1 MASAADLDFNASS
14 IWCTMG
20 LSRCRFLGL
29 SIGLCCIVI
38 VPQLFERHRELEDG
52 DVARL
57 FGGLERGQLLLEG
70 LAHLHVFC
78 GARATRLSKSTQP
91 VKTHQCEHSSIPT
104 LS

>member
-14 IWCTMG
+14 ICCTMG

-70 LAHLHVFC
+70 LAHLHAFC
-78 GARATRLSKSTQP
+78 GAGPRGSEEVRFVS
-91 VKTHQCEHSSIPT
+91 
-104 LS
+104 

>member
-14 IWCTMG
+14 ICCTMG

-70 LAHLHVFC
+70 LAHLHAFC
-78 GARATRLSKSTQP
+78 GAGHLEVFVGHSTQFN
-91 VKTHQCEHSSIPT
+91 
-104 LS
+104 

>member
-1 MASAADLDFNASS
+1 
-14 IWCTMG
+14 MG

-70 LAHLHVFC
+70 LAHLHAFR
-78 GARATRLSKSTQP
+78 GAGHTTIEE
-91 VKTHQCEHSSIPT
+91 V
-104 LS
+104 